1 MSEPEFANALEVVD
15 SVGLRGNRRWA
26 KLIGNVSR
34 EVRDQVEGDGE
45 YEVVFQFDTT
55 KPEKGQ
61 IVIYSGHSLRVDLPV
76 EFTEGEKVDIEK
88 LVKKVFADLEDDAED
103 AIRDA
108 IAAHKANSTDTEGDA
123 GGVAAD

>member
-1 MSEPEFANALEVVD
+1 MSEAEFDNALEVVD

-34 EVRDQVEGDGE
+34 EVRDQVEGDGV

-55 KPEKGQ
+55 QPEKGQ

-76 EFTEGEKVDIEK
+76 EFKPGEKVDIQAIIKE
-88 LVKKVFADLEDDAED
+88 VFADLEDDAEE
-103 AIRDA
+103 AIREA
-108 IAAHKANSTDTEGDA
+108 IEAHKAKGVDTEGDA